1 MATKMIIT
9 LEPEWDSALQ
19 EIKNE
24 TGAAKQFQVRQAI
37 QNWIKLNQQIKKS

>member
-1 MATKMIIT
+1 MATI
-9 LEPEWDSALQ
+9 Q

-37 QNWIKLNQQIKKS
+37 QNWIKLNQQNPK